1 MWEGLCTICW
11 FYFVRQE
18 LLILGFWRTRIV
30 DSTQIENH
38 FGNTHS
44 HFVDQKQQNG
54 SPNQQNGDTFQQSGP
69 QKQQRG
75 SQKQQSGSLRNNKVG
90 NRSCIVKLYTVI
102 LWGVMQL
109 SALFGRAVKLNG
121 AVWVGWSGAVT
132 CELCEWGYG
141 VVWIW
146 VKWSFRAAEFCEW
159 SCGVVW
165 AVWVEWS
172 KVE

>member
-54 SPNQQNGDTFQQSGP
+54 SPNQQNG
-69 QKQQRG
+69 
-75 SQKQQSGSLRNNKVG
+75 SLRNNKVG
-90 NRSCIVKLYTVI
+90 NRSCIQHPTGAADRL
-102 LWGVMQL
+102 GQL
-109 SALFGRAVKLNG
+109 LPKWCQPWLKEVLTTNQTCSLNLKVAQHWWEGRMVSSQQSISVSHNSSPPLNLLHFHNVSG
-121 AVWVGWSGAVT
+121 SEIGWEVLHSIYQ
-132 CELCEWGYG
+132 LC
-141 VVWIW
+141 
-146 VKWSFRAAEFCEW
+146 
-159 SCGVVW
+159 
-165 AVWVEWS
+165 
-172 KVE
+172 